1 MGERDRKHHKK
12 VDRGDLQQNLSEKFV
27 WAIAYGS
34 CIGWGSFILP
44 GDWIKQSG
52 PISAAIGIT
61 IGALLMIIIGVSYGA
76 LVKHFPVSGGA
87 FAFSYLSFGRYVSF
101 FSSWFLTFGYICV
114 VALNATAFSLLLKF
128 MMPSVLE
135 HGKLYTIAGWDV
147 YITEIIIAT
156 VLLLL
161 FTFITIRGAHV
172 SGSLQYYFCVAMVIV
187 VLLMFFGS
195 FFGSEFSFSNLQPLT
210 NESKG
215 WFTSIILIVAVAPW
229 AYVGFDNIPQT
240 AEEFDFAPN
249 KTFKLIVYSLLAAA
263 GTYVLMILYTA
274 WLSKSSESLNG
285 NLWLTGAVTQ
295 QAFGYIGLFIL
306 AIAIIMG
313 IFTGLNGFLMSSS
326 RLLFSMGRSGIMPG
340 IFSKLHSRY
349 KTPYV
354 AILFL
359 GALTLIAPWL
369 GRTALTWIVD
379 MSSTGVSVAYL
390 VTCLSA
396 AKLFSYNKASNTY
409 APVYKTFAIVGSV
422 FAFIFLGLLLIPGSP
437 AALSLPSYIALI
449 AWLVL
454 GLIFFIVRYPKL
466 KRIDKDELSRLILDT
481 SQERVDEIIEEPG
494 DNDTAETDRP
504 SNTRDSNSKNQ

>member
-1 MGERDRKHHKK
+1 MGKIEKRHHKK

-44 GDWIKQSG
+44 GDWISQSG
-52 PISAAIGIT
+52 SIAAAIGIT

-128 MMPSVLE
+128 MMLGVLE

-156 VLLLL
+156 ALLLL
-161 FTFITIRGAHV
+161 FTFITIRGAQV
-172 SGSLQYYFCVAMVIV
+172 SGSLQYYFCIAMVVV

-195 FFGSEFSFSNLQPLT
+195 FFGSGFSLSNLQPLAD
-210 NESKG
+210 EKKG
-215 WFTSIILIVAVAPW
+215 WFTSIIMIVAVAPW

-263 GTYVLMILYTA
+263 GTYVLMILYTG
-274 WLSKSSESLNG
+274 WLSSRGAENSD
-285 NLWLTGAVTQ
+285 LWVTGAVTQ
-295 QAFGYIGLFIL
+295 QSFGYIGLFVL
-306 AIAIIMG
+306 AVAITMG

-340 IFSKLHSRY
+340 VFSKIHPRF

-396 AKLFSYNKASNTY
+396 TKLFSYNKESNTY
-409 APVYKTFAIVGSV
+409 APIYKTFAIVGSI

-437 AALSLPSYIALI
+437 AALSTPSYIALI
-449 AWLVL
+449 VWLVL
-454 GLIFFIVRYPKL
+454 GLAFFVVRYPKL
-466 KRIDKDELSRLILDT
+466 KNMDKDELSRLILDT
-481 SQERVDEIIEEPG
+481 SQQKVDEILDEP
-494 DNDTAETDRP
+494 
-504 SNTRDSNSKNQ
+504 DSEPTQTKA

>member
-1 MGERDRKHHKK
+1 MGKIEKKHHKK

-44 GDWIKQSG
+44 GDWISQSG
-52 PISAAIGIT
+52 SIAAAIGIT

-128 MMPSVLE
+128 MMPGVLE

-156 VLLLL
+156 ALLLL
-161 FTFITIRGAHV
+161 FTFITIRGAQV
-172 SGSLQYYFCVAMVIV
+172 SGSLQYYFCVAMVVV

-195 FFGSEFSFSNLQPLT
+195 FFGSGFSLSNLQPLA
-210 NESKG
+210 EEKKG
-215 WFTSIILIVAVAPW
+215 WFTSIIMIVAVAPW

-263 GTYVLMILYTA
+263 GTYVLMILYTG
-274 WLSKSSESLNG
+274 WLSSHGAENSD
-285 NLWLTGAVTQ
+285 LWATGAVTQ
-295 QAFGYIGLFIL
+295 QSFGYIGLFVL
-306 AIAIIMG
+306 AVAITMG

-326 RLLFSMGRSGIMPG
+326 RLLFSMGRSGIMPSV
-340 IFSKLHSRY
+340 FSKIHPRF

-396 AKLFSYNKASNTY
+396 TKLFSFNKESNTY
-409 APVYKTFAIVGSV
+409 APIYKSFAIVGSI

-437 AALSLPSYIALI
+437 AALSTPSYIALI
-449 AWLVL
+449 VWLVL
-454 GLIFFIVRYPKL
+454 GLAFFVVRYPKL
-466 KRIDKDELSRLILDT
+466 KNMDKDELSRLILDT
-481 SQERVDEIIEEPG
+481 SQQKVDEILDEP
-494 DNDTAETDRP
+494 
-504 SNTRDSNSKNQ
+504 DSEPTQTKA

>member
-1 MGERDRKHHKK
+1 MGKIEKRHHKK

-34 CIGWGSFILP
+34 CIGWWSFILP
-44 GDWIKQSG
+44 GDWISQSG
-52 PISAAIGIT
+52 SIAAAIGIT
-61 IGALLMIIIGVSYGA
+61 IGALLMIIIGVSYGV

-128 MMPSVLE
+128 MMPGVLE

-156 VLLLL
+156 ALLLL
-161 FTFITIRGAHV
+161 FTFITIRGAQV
-172 SGSLQYYFCVAMVIV
+172 SGSLQYYFCIAMVVV

-195 FFGSEFSFSNLQPLT
+195 FFGSGFSLSNLQPLAD
-210 NESKG
+210 EKKG
-215 WFTSIILIVAVAPW
+215 WFTSIIMIVAVAPW

-263 GTYVLMILYTA
+263 GTYVLMILYTG
-274 WLSKSSESLNG
+274 WLSSRGAENSD
-285 NLWLTGAVTQ
+285 LWVTGAVTQ
-295 QAFGYIGLFIL
+295 QSFGYIGLFVL
-306 AIAIIMG
+306 AVAITMG

-340 IFSKLHSRY
+340 VFSKIHPRF

-396 AKLFSYNKASNTY
+396 TKLFSYNKESNTY
-409 APVYKTFAIVGSV
+409 APIYKTFAIVGSI

-437 AALSLPSYIALI
+437 AALSTPSYIALI
-449 AWLVL
+449 VWLVL
-454 GLIFFIVRYPKL
+454 GLAFFVVRYPKL
-466 KRIDKDELSRLILDT
+466 KNMDKDELSRLILDT
-481 SQERVDEIIEEPG
+481 SQQKVDEILDEP
-494 DNDTAETDRP
+494 
-504 SNTRDSNSKNQ
+504 DSEPTQTKA

>member
-1 MGERDRKHHKK
+1 MEKRHHKK

-44 GDWIKQSG
+44 GDWISQSG
-52 PISAAIGIT
+52 SIAAAIGIT

-128 MMPSVLE
+128 MMPGVLE

-156 VLLLL
+156 ALLLL
-161 FTFITIRGAHV
+161 FTFITIRGAQV
-172 SGSLQYYFCVAMVIV
+172 SGSLQYYFCIAMVVV

-195 FFGSEFSFSNLQPLT
+195 FFGSGFSLSNLQPLA
-210 NESKG
+210 EEKKG
-215 WFTSIILIVAVAPW
+215 WFTSIIMIVAVAPW

-263 GTYVLMILYTA
+263 GTYVLMILYTG
-274 WLSKSSESLNG
+274 WLSSRGAENSD
-285 NLWLTGAVTQ
+285 LWVTGAVTQ
-295 QAFGYIGLFIL
+295 QSFGYIGLFVL
-306 AIAIIMG
+306 AVAITMG

-340 IFSKLHSRY
+340 VFSKIHPRF

-396 AKLFSYNKASNTY
+396 TKLFSYNKESNTY
-409 APVYKTFAIVGSV
+409 APIYKTFAIVGSI

-437 AALSLPSYIALI
+437 AALSTPSYIALI
-449 AWLVL
+449 VWLVL
-454 GLIFFIVRYPKL
+454 GLAFFVVRYPKL
-466 KRIDKDELSRLILDT
+466 KNMDKDELSRLILDT
-481 SQERVDEIIEEPG
+481 SQQKVDEILDEPG
-494 DNDTAETDRP
+494 SEPTQTKA
-504 SNTRDSNSKNQ
+504 

>member
-1 MGERDRKHHKK
+1 MGKIEKRHHKK

-44 GDWIKQSG
+44 GDWISQSG
-52 PISAAIGIT
+52 SIAAAIGIT

-128 MMPSVLE
+128 MMPGVLE

-156 VLLLL
+156 ALLLL
-161 FTFITIRGAHV
+161 FTFITIRGAQV
-172 SGSLQYYFCVAMVIV
+172 SGSLQYYFCIAMVVV

-195 FFGSEFSFSNLQPLT
+195 FFGSGFSLSNLQPLA
-210 NESKG
+210 EEKKG
-215 WFTSIILIVAVAPW
+215 WFTSIIMIVAVAPW

-263 GTYVLMILYTA
+263 GTYVLMILYTG
-274 WLSKSSESLNG
+274 WLSSRGAENSD
-285 NLWLTGAVTQ
+285 LWVTGAVTQ
-295 QAFGYIGLFIL
+295 QSFGYIGLFVL
-306 AIAIIMG
+306 AVAITMG

-340 IFSKLHSRY
+340 VFSKIHPRF

-396 AKLFSYNKASNTY
+396 TKLFSYNKESNTY
-409 APVYKTFAIVGSV
+409 APIYKKFAIVGSI

-437 AALSLPSYIALI
+437 AALSTPSYIALI
-449 AWLVL
+449 VWLVL
-454 GLIFFIVRYPKL
+454 GLAFFVVRYPKL
-466 KRIDKDELSRLILDT
+466 KNMDKDELSRLILDT
-481 SQERVDEIIEEPG
+481 SQQKVDEILDEP
-494 DNDTAETDRP
+494 
-504 SNTRDSNSKNQ
+504 DSEPTQTKA

>member
-1 MGERDRKHHKK
+1 
-12 VDRGDLQQNLSEKFV
+12 
-27 WAIAYGS
+27 
-34 CIGWGSFILP
+34 
-44 GDWIKQSG
+44 
-52 PISAAIGIT
+52 
-61 IGALLMIIIGVSYGA
+61 MIIIGVSYGA

-128 MMPSVLE
+128 MMPGVLE

-156 VLLLL
+156 ALLLL
-161 FTFITIRGAHV
+161 FTFITIRGAQV
-172 SGSLQYYFCVAMVIV
+172 SGSLQYYFCIAMVVV

-195 FFGSEFSFSNLQPLT
+195 FFGSGFSLSNLQPLA
-210 NESKG
+210 EEKKG
-215 WFTSIILIVAVAPW
+215 WFTSIIMIVAVAPW

-263 GTYVLMILYTA
+263 GTYVLMILYTG
-274 WLSKSSESLNG
+274 WLSSRGAENSD
-285 NLWLTGAVTQ
+285 LWVTGAVTQ
-295 QAFGYIGLFIL
+295 QSFGYIGLFVL
-306 AIAIIMG
+306 AVAITMG

-340 IFSKLHSRY
+340 VFSKIHPRF

-396 AKLFSYNKASNTY
+396 TKLFSYNKESNTY
-409 APVYKTFAIVGSV
+409 APIYKTFAIVGSI

-437 AALSLPSYIALI
+437 AALSTPSYIALI
-449 AWLVL
+449 VWLVL
-454 GLIFFIVRYPKL
+454 GLAFFVVRYPKL
-466 KRIDKDELSRLILDT
+466 KNMDKDELSRLILDT
-481 SQERVDEIIEEPG
+481 SQQKVDEILDEP
-494 DNDTAETDRP
+494 
-504 SNTRDSNSKNQ
+504 DSEPTQTKA

>member
-1 MGERDRKHHKK
+1 MEKRHHKK

-44 GDWIKQSG
+44 GDWISQSG
-52 PISAAIGIT
+52 SIAAAIGIT

-128 MMPSVLE
+128 MMPGVLE

-156 VLLLL
+156 ALLLL
-161 FTFITIRGAHV
+161 FTFITIRGAQV
-172 SGSLQYYFCVAMVIV
+172 SGSLQYYFCIAMVVV

-195 FFGSEFSFSNLQPLT
+195 FFGSGFSLSNLQPLA
-210 NESKG
+210 EEKKG
-215 WFTSIILIVAVAPW
+215 WFTSIIMIVAVAPW

-263 GTYVLMILYTA
+263 GTYVLMILYTG
-274 WLSKSSESLNG
+274 WLSSRGAENSD
-285 NLWLTGAVTQ
+285 LWVTGAVTQ
-295 QAFGYIGLFIL
+295 QSFGYIGLFVL
-306 AIAIIMG
+306 AVAITMG

-340 IFSKLHSRY
+340 VFSKIHPRF

-396 AKLFSYNKASNTY
+396 TKLFSYNKESNTY
-409 APVYKTFAIVGSV
+409 APIYKTFAIVGSI

-437 AALSLPSYIALI
+437 AALSTPSYIALI
-449 AWLVL
+449 VWLVL
-454 GLIFFIVRYPKL
+454 GLAFFVVRYPKL
-466 KRIDKDELSRLILDT
+466 KNMDKDELSRLILDT
-481 SQERVDEIIEEPG
+481 SQQKVDQILDEP
-494 DNDTAETDRP
+494 
-504 SNTRDSNSKNQ
+504 DSEPTQTKA

>member
-1 MGERDRKHHKK
+1 MGKIEKRHHKK

-44 GDWIKQSG
+44 GDWISQSG
-52 PISAAIGIT
+52 SIAAAIGIT

-128 MMPSVLE
+128 MMPGVLE

-156 VLLLL
+156 ALLLL
-161 FTFITIRGAHV
+161 FTFITIRGAQV
-172 SGSLQYYFCVAMVIV
+172 SGSLQYYFCIAMVVV

-195 FFGSEFSFSNLQPLT
+195 FFGSGFSLSNLQPLA
-210 NESKG
+210 EEKKG
-215 WFTSIILIVAVAPW
+215 WFTSIIMIVAVAPW

-263 GTYVLMILYTA
+263 GTYVLMILYTG
-274 WLSKSSESLNG
+274 WLSNRGAENSD
-285 NLWLTGAVTQ
+285 LWVTGAVTQ
-295 QAFGYIGLFIL
+295 QSFGYIGLFVL
-306 AIAIIMG
+306 AVAITMG

-340 IFSKLHSRY
+340 VFSKIHPRF

-396 AKLFSYNKASNTY
+396 TKLFSYNKESNTY
-409 APVYKTFAIVGSV
+409 APIYKTFAIVGSI

-437 AALSLPSYIALI
+437 AALSTPSYIALI
-449 AWLVL
+449 VWLVL
-454 GLIFFIVRYPKL
+454 GLAFFVVRYPKL
-466 KRIDKDELSRLILDT
+466 KNMDKDELSRLILDT
-481 SQERVDEIIEEPG
+481 SQQKVDEILDEP
-494 DNDTAETDRP
+494 
-504 SNTRDSNSKNQ
+504 DSEPTQTKA

>member
-1 MGERDRKHHKK
+1 MEKRHHKK

-44 GDWIKQSG
+44 GDWISQSG
-52 PISAAIGIT
+52 SIAAAIGIT

-128 MMPSVLE
+128 MMPGVLE
-135 HGKLYTIAGWDV
+135 HGKVYTIAGWDV

-156 VLLLL
+156 ALLLL
-161 FTFITIRGAHV
+161 FTFITIRGAQV
-172 SGSLQYYFCVAMVIV
+172 SGSLQYYFCIAMVVV

-195 FFGSEFSFSNLQPLT
+195 FFGSGFSLSNLQPLA
-210 NESKG
+210 EEKKG
-215 WFTSIILIVAVAPW
+215 WFTSIIMIVAVAPW

-263 GTYVLMILYTA
+263 GTYVLMILYTG
-274 WLSKSSESLNG
+274 WLSSRGAENSD
-285 NLWLTGAVTQ
+285 LWVTGAVTQ
-295 QAFGYIGLFIL
+295 QSFGYIGLFVL
-306 AIAIIMG
+306 AVAITMG

-340 IFSKLHSRY
+340 VFSKIHPRF

-396 AKLFSYNKASNTY
+396 TKLFSYNKESNTY
-409 APVYKTFAIVGSV
+409 APIYKTFAIVGSI

-437 AALSLPSYIALI
+437 AALSTPSYIALI
-449 AWLVL
+449 VWLVL
-454 GLIFFIVRYPKL
+454 GLAFFVVRYPKL
-466 KRIDKDELSRLILDT
+466 KNMDKDELSRLILDT
-481 SQERVDEIIEEPG
+481 SQQKVDEILDEP
-494 DNDTAETDRP
+494 
-504 SNTRDSNSKNQ
+504 DSEPTQTKA